1 MALLTLSF
9 LAGVLTVAAPCVLP
23 LLPVIVGGSV
33 VDPSGGGKGAA
44 WHTDA
49 DWRRP
54 LVIAAS
60 LAVSIVLFTLLL
72 KATTGLLGVPQTVW
86 SAISGTIVILLGGYF
101 LYPQSWNAVSAR
113 LDLSGRSGRAL
124 QESERRG
131 GFGGEVLLG
140 ASLGPVFNSCSPTYA
155 LIVATVLPVS
165 FVEGTAYVI
174 AYAIGLAGALL
185 LIAYAGQSAV
195 RRLGWAADPRG
206 RFRKIIG
213 AVFVLVGVAILFG
226 LDRDAQTFILEQGWY
241 DPIGEFEQRL
251 GL

>member
-1 MALLTLSF
+1 MALLVLSF

-33 VDPSGGGKGAA
+33 VDPSGRRK
-44 WHTDA
+44 DP

-72 KATTGLLGVPQTVW
+72 KATTGLLGVPQQVW
-86 SAISGTIVILLGGYF
+86 STVSGTIVVLLGSYF
-101 LYPQSWNAVSAR
+101 LYPEGWDRISTR
-113 LDLSGRSGRAL
+113 LNLSGRTGQAL
-124 QESERRG
+124 RESQRRG
-131 GFGGEVLLG
+131 GLHGEVLLG

-165 FVEGTAYVI
+165 FAEGFAYLA
-174 AYAIGLAGALL
+174 AYAVGLAGTLL
-185 LIAYAGQSAV
+185 LIAYAGQGLV
-195 RRLGWAADPRG
+195 KKLGWVADPRG
-206 RFRKIIG
+206 RFRKVIG
-213 AVFVLVGVAILFG
+213 VLFVLVGLAILFG
-226 LDRDAQTFILEQGWY
+226 LDRDLQTYILERGWY

-251 GL
+251 GI

>member
-1 MALLTLSF
+1 MALLVLSF

-33 VDPSGGGKGAA
+33 VDPSGRG
-44 WHTDA
+44 HA
-49 DWRRP
+49 DWKRP
-54 LVIAAS
+54 LVIAGS

-86 SAISGTIVILLGGYF
+86 STISGVIVILLGAYF
-101 LYPQSWNAVSAR
+101 LFPGGWDAVSAR
-113 LDLSGRSGRAL
+113 LNLSGRSGRAL
-124 QESERRG
+124 RESGRRG
-131 GFGGEVLLG
+131 GFGGAVLLG

-165 FVEGTAYVI
+165 FPEGTAYIV

-195 RRLGWAADPRG
+195 RRLGWLADPHG
-206 RFRKIIG
+206 RFRKAVG
-213 AVFVLVGVAILFG
+213 AVFVLVGIAILFG
-226 LDRDAQTFILEQGWY
+226 FDRDAQTFILDQGWY